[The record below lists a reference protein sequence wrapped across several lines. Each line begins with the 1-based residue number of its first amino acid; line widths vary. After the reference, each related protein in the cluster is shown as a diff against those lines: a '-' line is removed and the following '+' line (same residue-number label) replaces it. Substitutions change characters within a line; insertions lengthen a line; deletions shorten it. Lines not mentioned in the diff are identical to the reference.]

1 MTTSSTPGNL
11 APGNDAAPGSQA
23 PYAKTLTPG
32 HDPDGGKYRGKAG
45 FDAHVRRIAA
55 VDLQQRAVP
64 FPLRRI
70 PLLLRIHPPGSDGPH
85 RLCHPLF
92 ALLLLQVE
100 RHLLPAARLRFGE
113 RLLDRP
119 CHLQS
124 TDATGEILARG
135 IERIGQSGHVGLFQ
149 VHEFPDR
156 NRQQPLRTRVPQLPE
171 HLPAGRYFVLRVP
184 VDELYDR
191 HLPGTTQTPEQL
203 GRLPVLS
210 LVLPTTGSRP
220 DRPGQRLHSPDPTK
234 PAAGHA
240 RNVRHGRI
248 PDPDRLIQKKP
259 SFRTIS
265 HSTSSIVSSTSRCST
280 PGSNA

>member
-1 MTTSSTPGNL
+1 MIQTVENIGEKLISMLTYDASQPLIFSSGL
-11 APGNDAAPGSQA
+11 F
-23 PYAKTLTPG
+23 LFLF
-32 HDPDGGKYRGKAG
+32 AG
-45 FDAHVRRIAA
+45 FLFFYGFTRRAPIA
-55 VDLQQRAVP
+55 R
-64 FPLRRI
+64 
-70 PLLLRIHPPGSDGPH
+70 
-85 RLCHPLF
+85 HPLF

-100 RHLLPAARLRFGE
+100 RHLLPAARLRFSE

-124 TDATGEILARG
+124 ADATGEILARG
-135 IERIGQSGHVGLFQ
+135 IEHIGQSGHVGLFQ
-149 VHEFPDR
+149 IYEFPDR

-171 HLPAGRYFVLRVP
+171 HLPAGRYFVLRIP

-210 LVLPTTGSRP
+210 LVLPATGSRP

-248 PDPDRLIQKKP
+248 PDPDRLIQK
-259 SFRTIS
+259 SRHFGLYL
-265 HSTSSIVSSTSRCST
+265 TSSIVSSTSRCST